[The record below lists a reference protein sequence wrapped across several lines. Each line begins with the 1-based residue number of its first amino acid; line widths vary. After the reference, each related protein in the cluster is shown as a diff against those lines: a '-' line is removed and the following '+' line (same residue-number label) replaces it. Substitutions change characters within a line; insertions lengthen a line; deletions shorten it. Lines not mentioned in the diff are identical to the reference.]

1 MNLSE
6 FEISIFGELEPISPT
21 LSKARC
27 RTFYKGL
34 NRNGGYIDD
43 QFADKLDYPEYA
55 SCVYPNF
62 TLMDGRSIAISDG
75 K

>member
-43 QFADKLDYPEYA
+43 EFADKLA
-55 SCVYPNF
+55 SSLFLTAHN
-62 TLMDGRSIAISDG
+62 I
-75 K
+75 